1 MNLCK
6 LCVCVCVC
14 TAVQNSNGT
23 TRANRGQKNK
33 VTSPPARGDSDP
45 ALTCQAKQPTL
56 DVDPSLFFFQ
66 RNRTACAQLPL
77 FCLCVSDGAT
87 RWSDFTSTTTTVT
100 LSTAI

>member
-6 LCVCVCVC
+6 LCVC

-33 VTSPPARGDSDP
+33 VTSPPASGDNDP
-45 ALTCQAKQPTL
+45 ALTCQAKQPTR
-56 DVDPSLFFFQ
+56 DVDPSLFFS
-66 RNRTACAQLPL
+66 RGIARLPL
-77 FCLCVSDGAT
+77 FCLCVPDGAT